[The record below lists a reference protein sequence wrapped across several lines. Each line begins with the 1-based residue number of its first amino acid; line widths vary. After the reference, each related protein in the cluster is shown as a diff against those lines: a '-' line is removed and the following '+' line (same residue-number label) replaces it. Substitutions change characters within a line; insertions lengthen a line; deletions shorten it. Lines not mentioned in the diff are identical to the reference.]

1 MTYQVGGL
9 EIPLPT
15 AGDLAITDPV
25 LVKLV
30 DYLAYWITYG
40 LGAKGVLQRPTEITN
55 VLPAGNR
62 FYYDP
67 RGTWVRDPKPAFYLW
82 WPDGQKSKKTSRGIA
97 QAFRERELRLLY
109 ILADVQWPDGAR
121 IYSGLADAVDAIM
134 HQASEE
140 GRHPLYGY
148 GTDPTGTPI
157 AHSIARPGA
166 FEWEY
171 AGGQPRFLV
180 PRPSP
185 SERQSANGG
194 GVIVRGYPV
203 LEGTIM
209 VRERIDG
216 DDDALELLE
225 DVPVGI
231 TTEGVTIL
239 EGWLPAP
246 DGSEDP
252 DA

>member
-1 MTYQVGGL
+1 VSYQVGGL
-9 EIPLPT
+9 DLPLPT

-25 LVKLV
+25 LVRLV
-30 DYLAYWITYG
+30 DYLAFWVTYG
-40 LGAKGVLQRPTEITN
+40 IGAKGVLQRPAEITN

-82 WPDGQKSKKTSRGIA
+82 WPDKQRSKKVSRGLA

-109 ILADVQWPDGAR
+109 VLAEVQYPDGAR
-121 IYSGLADAVDAIM
+121 VYSGLAGAIDALM
-134 HQASEE
+134 HQASQE
-140 GRHPLYGY
+140 GRHPAYGY
-148 GTDPTGTPI
+148 GGATPGTPI
-157 AHSIARPGA
+157 AHSIAEPGA

-171 AGGQPRFLV
+171 LGGQPDFLV

-194 GVIVRGYPV
+194 GVILRGYPV
-203 LEGTIM
+203 LMGTIS

-216 DDDALELLE
+216 DDDAIELMP
-225 DVPVGI
+225 DVPVTA
-231 TTEGVTIL
+231 TTEDGLTII
-239 EGWLPAP
+239 ERILPAP
-246 DGSEDP
+246 DGADT